1 MIRDQEELESR
12 LSDPT
17 QPLVEALPR
26 IEGDILIL
34 GAGGKMGPTL
44 ARMACRATEA
54 AGFERRIIATSRFSE
69 AGLQD
74 RLDSWGVSTLP
85 GDLLDSGFVASL
97 PVVPNVIYLV
107 GVKFGTG
114 GAQAK
119 TWASNAYLPGV
130 VCEHFR
136 TSRIVA
142 LSTGNV
148 YGMTA
153 VAGSGSSESDPLA
166 PEGEYAMSALGRERV
181 FEHFSRTLGIPLALI
196 RLNYAT
202 ELRYGVLVDL
212 ATKVYRGEPVSLEM
226 GYFNTIWQA
235 DANEL
240 ILRSLEHTKTPPAIF
255 NVTGPRQLGVRELA
269 QRLGELLGKEVQFT
283 GSESAAAFLSDS
295 RRTTERF
302 GPPGTS
308 LDSMLEMT
316 ADWISRGQPTWNK
329 PTHFEVRDGK
339 Y

>member
-1 MIRDQEELESR
+1 MIRDQQELEDR

-17 QPLVEALPR
+17 QHLVEALAR
-26 IEGDILIL
+26 VEGDLLIL

-44 ARMACRATEA
+44 ARMACRASEA
-54 AGFERRIIATSRFSE
+54 AGRGGRIIATSRFSE
-69 AGLQD
+69 DGLQD
-74 RLDSWGVSTLP
+74 RLNSWGISTLA
-85 GDLLDSGFVASL
+85 GDLLDPGFVASL

-114 GAQAK
+114 GAQAR
-119 TWASNAYLPGV
+119 TWASNAYIPGV
-130 VCEHFR
+130 VCERFR

-148 YGMTA
+148 YGMTD
-153 VAGSGSSESDPLA
+153 VAGEGSSESDPLQ

-181 FEHFSRTLGIPLALI
+181 FEHFSRTLDIPVALI

-235 DANEL
+235 DANEI
-240 ILRSLEHTKTPPAIF
+240 ILRSLEHAETPPAIV
-255 NVTGPRQLGVRELA
+255 NLTGPERLGVRELA
-269 QRLGELLGKEVQFT
+269 QRFGELLGKEVQFI

-295 RRTTERF
+295 RSARERF
-302 GPPGTS
+302 GPPATS

-316 ADWISRGQPTWNK
+316 ADWVGRGQPTWNK